1 MGPTLASFLPMFIMQ
16 LIYAVFVAQIA
27 KRTNKNVLGYFLATL
42 IPLFGL
48 FFLIYVFWSTI
59 LSLLDSVNQIK
70 QSLNSK
76 TDGA

>member
-1 MGPTLASFLPMFIMQ
+1 LASFLPMFIMQ

-48 FFLIYVFWSTI
+48 FVLIYVFWSTI